1 MKTKK
6 RVLPALMLSLFAGF
20 TAPTASS
27 AQFSGVYVFGDSLSD
42 AGIYR
47 GVLAG
52 LGLPASVVS
61 QLGRFTTNP
70 GPVWS
75 ELVSQYYG
83 VTPGPSNVS
92 SGNIFAQGGARVT
105 APSAS
110 TPTGF
115 PQRPVST
122 QIDEFLARNS
132 GAADPGALYAIW
144 AGGND
149 FLQNSAL
156 LSAGAITSAQLQTN
170 VLGAATDEIAQ
181 IARLKAAGARY
192 ILVFGLPDIG
202 GAPAVAAQGAA
213 SVAGA
218 TAISAG
224 YNTTLFTGLQS
235 AGIKVIPVDVFSLL
249 TEVKANA
256 AAFGFTNTT
265 GIACGPFPPITTSGN
280 AQFCLPTNL
289 VAPNADQTYL
299 FADGVHPTTATH
311 RIIAN
316 FVESLI
322 EGPTQYSLLAEAPLR
337 TRASHI
343 RTLNEGLATGNRA
356 EIGKFTAF
364 AAVDGGKFDI
374 DSSTGNTGV
383 RTDIKSASIGVTARA
398 SEAVTLGIAFGQSK
412 DDGNFGLGAG
422 AYDTH
427 ERVYSLFGSLKMG
440 GLYGTGVVSVSN
452 IDFNNMRRTFNLGQV
467 VRTANAETKGSNASA
482 SFTAGYDFAIGR
494 LAIGPTIGVTSQ
506 NVDVNGFDETNGG
519 SAGLRIYNQK
529 RRSEVWSAGG
539 RASFNLGQWTPWL
552 RVTADKERK
561 DDARFVSATP
571 LSMAA
576 IGSTYDIPAYQGDTS
591 FVTSAI
597 GINGFVTDNIALSFA
612 YTKISARSGIKEDGL
627 SALIAIKF

>member
-1 MKTKK
+1 MKSKK
-6 RVLPALMLSLFAGF
+6 RVLPALLLSLFAGF
-20 TAPTASS
+20 TAPSASS
-27 AQFSGVYVFGDSLSD
+27 AQFTGVYVFGDSLSD

-47 GVLAG
+47 GVLTGAG
-52 LGLPASVVS
+52 VPAALVS

-83 VTPGPSNVS
+83 ITPGPSNVNN
-92 SGNIFAQGGARVT
+92 GNIFAQGGARVA
-105 APSAS
+105 APSGS

-122 QIDEFLARNS
+122 QIDEYLARNN
-132 GAADPGALYAIW
+132 GVADPGALYAVW

-156 LSAGAITSAQLQTN
+156 LSAGQITSAQLQAN
-170 VLGAATDEIAQ
+170 VLGAATLEIQQ
-181 IARLKAAGARY
+181 IARLKAAGANY

-249 TEVKANA
+249 TEVRANA
-256 AAFGFTNTT
+256 AAFGFTNVT
-265 GIACGPFPPITTSGN
+265 GIACAPFPPFSTSGN
-280 AQFCLPTNL
+280 SQFCLPTNL

-299 FADGVHPTTATH
+299 FADGIHPTSATH

-337 TRASHI
+337 TRASHV
-343 RTLNEGLATGNRA
+343 RTLNDGLTTGHRA
-356 EIGKFTAF
+356 DLGKLTVF
-364 AAVDGGKFDI
+364 AAVDGAKYDI
-374 DSSTGNTGV
+374 DPSIGNTGV
-383 RTDIKSASIGVTARA
+383 RTDVKSATVGVTARA
-398 SEAVTLGIAFGQSK
+398 SESVTLGVAFGHSK
-412 DDGNFGLGAG
+412 NEGNFGQGAG
-422 AYDTH
+422 SYDTH
-427 ERVYSLFGSLKMG
+427 ERVYSLFGSLKTG
-440 GLYGTGVVSVSN
+440 GLYGTGVVSLAN
-452 IDFNNMRRTFNLGQV
+452 IDFNDVRRTFNLGPV
-467 VRTANAETKGSNASA
+467 VRTANSETRGSNASA
-482 SFTAGYDFAIGR
+482 SFAAGYDFALGR

-506 NVDVNGFDETNGG
+506 NVDVNGFDEANGG
-519 SAGLRIYNQK
+519 SAGLRIANQK
-529 RRSEVWSAGG
+529 RRSEVWSAGA

-561 DDARFVSATP
+561 DDVRLVSATP
-571 LSMAA
+571 LSMVA
-576 IGSTYDIPAYQGDTS
+576 IGSSYDIPAYKADTS
-591 FVTSAI
+591 FVTGAV
-597 GINGFVTDNIALSFA
+597 GINGFVTDKVALSFA
-612 YTKISARSGIKEDGL
+612 YFKVAGRSGIKEDGL
-627 SALIAIKF
+627 SALVAIKF